1 VRFRSDL
8 SHAQGSLMSSAAQVG
23 TPPPQKLWN
32 RHFTLFWIGDFQ
44 SNFGTALAGVALSF
58 LVYRITNSAAAMGVT
73 IALAMLPSLFSPL
86 AGTLVDRIPLKI
98 PLVLSNLLRGAAML
112 IVWQLAERQQ
122 IGVLVLFALSLFN
135 GLIDALYSPA
145 TSSLVPRLVP
155 GDQLA
160 RAHGLLGMSNQLA
173 NLVGL
178 ILGGVL
184 VGFIGIEEALAANG
198 ATFLLMTVALMFVHM
213 PGPVARAEPSTFWQD
228 LRAGVDLVR
237 RSRLLKVVT
246 VMSFIVP
253 AAFAPIN
260 MLLPKHMTQLGAGP
274 QGYGL
279 FLALFMVGMFLGSS
293 LVTALGQRFD
303 ARRGIWTGMLG
314 MGVAVGAMA
323 FTTSSVLTVAL
334 ALVTGLAMAIANTGI
349 SLLVQ
354 LSIEEQFYGRIFG
367 LIGAVSQVA
376 MPLTL
381 LALTGVAD
389 QVSVATILG
398 ITGVTTLISGLT
410 WIVVL
415 GLRRGA
421 SDASSVPSAAD

>member
-122 IGVLVLFALSLFN
+122 I